1 MTTFIDSIHEFY
13 NNPQNIK
20 DFEEW
25 KKERDKNHEKE
36 SAAVKESS

>member
-1 MTTFIDSIHEFY
+1 MTTFIDSIYEFY
-13 NNPQNIK
+13 NNPQTLK

-36 SAAVKESS
+36 STTIKASS